1 MLLMC
6 AVKERV
12 LLRMVPRLLIWGE
25 GWTIELSIGNKKT
38 VKFGRF
44 STNEK
49 QFFSVELEKIVGKQS
64 LNIL

>member
-25 GWTIELSIGNKKT
+25 GWTIELSIGNKKLSNL
-38 VKFGRF
+38 VDLVPMRNN
-44 STNEK
+44 S
-49 QFFSVELEKIVGKQS
+49 S
-64 LNIL
+64 LLSLRKLWENKV